1 MSFDLDSRCNLV
13 GAFNP
18 GRAFVYLLG
27 LVVLGILVSAPRIG
41 VAQQSGY
48 GYFTITPDLRLCPS
62 PDCGGFHL
70 RALNQGQTTCADGT
84 LQTSCYVATADFG
97 ILESPVLTS
106 EAEVVVRGRIETN
119 EYPFFGNL
127 GRFVVESAWTGS
139 TSQAAIGSFYR
150 MRDLGIV
157 CVTTPCFSIEG
168 RILNQT
174 PSVAFSKLDLSGVDA
189 SPAELTSAQVAI
201 HRGELLVAGTTGPDP
216 GPAGEGLAL
225 SASQFWLPVASKPR
239 CGSSSECAL
248 GTTCN
253 AVDICLPLPECEPGD
268 SCPAVCSG
276 YCEAALC
283 EDLAGYDFGPCDAVL
298 GWGVIGGACIEV
310 SGCDSD
316 PFILF
321 ASSET
326 CSAACVNTRM
336 VPLLGQ
342 LGTMGLGLGLAGL
355 AVAWL
360 KRRKSHT
367 S

>member
-1 MSFDLDSRCNLV
+1 MSFDLDSKCNFV
-13 GAFNP
+13 SAFNP
-18 GRAFVYLLG
+18 GRAYVYLLR
-27 LVVLGILVSAPRIG
+27 LVVLGVLVSAPCIS
-41 VAQQSGY
+41 VAQQGGY
-48 GYFTITPDLRLCPS
+48 GYFTITPDPRLCPS

-70 RALNQGQTTCADGT
+70 RALNQTQTTCADGT
-84 LQTSCYVATADFG
+84 MQASCYVAIADFG
-97 ILESPVLTS
+97 ILESPIFTS
-106 EAEVVVRGRIETN
+106 EAEAIVRGRIESD

-127 GRFVVESAWTGS
+127 GRFVVESAWTGA
-139 TSQAAIGSFYR
+139 TSQAGVGSFYR

-174 PSVAFSKLDLSGVDA
+174 PSVAFSQLDLSEVDA
-189 SPAELTSAQVAI
+189 SPAQLTSAQAAI
-201 HRGELLVAGTTGPDP
+201 QGGELVVAGATGPDP

-225 SASQFWLPVASKPR
+225 FASQFWLPVDSKPR
-239 CGSSSECAL
+239 CVSSSECAL

-253 AVDICLPLPECEPGD
+253 AVDVCLPLPECEPSD

-283 EDLAGYDFGPCDAVL
+283 EDLAGHDFGPCDAVL
-298 GWGVIGGACIEV
+298 GWGVIGGVCIEV

-316 PFILF
+316 PFVLF

-326 CSAACVNTRM
+326 CSAACVSTPM
-336 VPLLGQ
+336 VPALGQ
-342 LGTMGLGLGLAGL
+342 LGAMGLGLGLGGL

-360 KRRKSHT
+360 KRR
-367 S
+367 